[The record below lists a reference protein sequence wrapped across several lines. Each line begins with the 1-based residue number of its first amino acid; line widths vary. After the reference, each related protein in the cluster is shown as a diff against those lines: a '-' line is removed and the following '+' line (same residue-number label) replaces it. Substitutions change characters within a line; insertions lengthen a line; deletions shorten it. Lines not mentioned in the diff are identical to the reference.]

1 MNNKI
6 TKSKFTPPVTPPLK
20 GKTAAAKQR
29 TDEENIFGCKFE
41 VFGKVQGVYFRKHTN
56 NKAKQLALVGW
67 CMNTDEGSVKGVME
81 GSLENI
87 IEMKHWLQHK
97 GSPRSVI
104 QKAVFSANEPLVSS
118 NFETF
123 SIRR

>member
-6 TKSKFTPPVTPPLK
+6 TKSKFTPTVTPPLK
-20 GKTAAAKQR
+20 RKTAAAKKR

-56 NKAKQLALVGW
+56 NKAKRLGLVGW

-87 IEMKHWLQHK
+87 IEMKNWLQHK

>member
-6 TKSKFTPPVTPPLK
+6 TKSTAPPR
-20 GKTAAAKQR
+20 GKTA
-29 TDEENIFGCKFE
+29 TDGENIFGCQFE
-41 VFGKVQGVYFRKHTN
+41 VFGKHTN
-56 NKAKQLALVGW
+56 NKAKQLGLVGW

-81 GSLENI
+81 GSLDNI
-87 IEMKHWLQHK
+87 TEMKSWLQHT

-104 QKAVFSANEPLVSS
+104 QKAVFSSNEPLASS
-118 NFETF
+118 NFKTF